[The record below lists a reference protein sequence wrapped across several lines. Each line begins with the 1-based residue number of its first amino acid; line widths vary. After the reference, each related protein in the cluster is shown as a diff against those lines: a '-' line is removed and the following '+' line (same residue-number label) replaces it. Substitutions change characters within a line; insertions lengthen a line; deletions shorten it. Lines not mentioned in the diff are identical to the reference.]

1 MISVRPWNG
10 SLQLS
15 RKPLELALQ
24 CMLLT
29 VAALVH
35 FRKNGFASEND
46 FPPSTFQFNYEVRGE
61 QKTSLLYRN
70 DYVLPPP
77 PPPPPPNS

>member
-1 MISVRPWNG
+1 
-10 SLQLS
+10 
-15 RKPLELALQ
+15 
-24 CMLLT
+24 MLLT

-46 FPPSTFQFNYEVRGE
+46 FPPSTPRFKYEVRGE
-61 QKTSLLYRN
+61 QITSLLYRN

-77 PPPPPPNS
+77 PPPPPPPLLYLTTKASIDLKPTNLDPPGM